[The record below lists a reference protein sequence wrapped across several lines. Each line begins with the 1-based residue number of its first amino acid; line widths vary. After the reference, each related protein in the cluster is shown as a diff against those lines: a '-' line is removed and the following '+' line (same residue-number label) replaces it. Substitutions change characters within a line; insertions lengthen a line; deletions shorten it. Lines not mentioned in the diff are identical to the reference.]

1 MTDALGPP
9 QPVGLSVAVVKLF
22 AGNFVVTLS
31 NLLRDISIAASLGA
45 SFWADYFFLAISIP
59 LFVISVAAGSYRSVV
74 VPFLVRKLSVANGT
88 FHTAAIRLT
97 WLSVLG
103 VVLVSG
109 LCAVV
114 ISVGYLFGAGTAMDG
129 GSSTL
134 WLLMLL
140 VIPMYA
146 LSGFVELSQ
155 GPLQAA
161 GSWIAPNL
169 SRAALPVGIL
179 FGAVLLGTGAGVSG
193 LILGGTVGAVIG
205 ALVVVWQLAR
215 HRMPVR
221 MATIRLSVSEAR
233 QFMENFRVLLVATSI
248 TLLTPLIG
256 QWLAGLLG
264 PGSVSALGYAGR
276 LTVGATALI
285 TGALTPVLLG
295 FFAREGSGP
304 GATSV
309 GRNFFE
315 IATAFA
321 WAGCCMTLGFWIAS
335 EYLIELVYQ
344 RGEFTADDTRQVAL
358 LANCYALQFPLLF
371 AGTAATSLISA
382 QALNRVFLP
391 IGLVLLVSNVILT
404 VSLMN
409 LLGAAGIA
417 LASSL
422 TYVISVILLTLT
434 LIRRKVVS
442 PDRGLLKR
450 LLAPFA
456 LLGGASLL
464 VFLLGLRLMSDTD
477 PAQLAGAAV
486 LLAAFM
492 ALAFMLNRGFV
503 ARALASWRGT

>member
-1 MTDALGPP
+1 MTDASGQP
-9 QPVGLSVAVVKLF
+9 QSVGLSVAVVKLF

-31 NLLRDISIAASLGA
+31 NLLRDISVAASLGA
-45 SFWADYFFLAISIP
+45 SFGADYFFLAISIP
-59 LFVISVAAGSYRSVV
+59 VFVISVAAGSYRSVV
-74 VPFLVRKLSVANGT
+74 VPFLVRKLGAADGS
-88 FHTAAIRLT
+88 FHSAATRLT
-97 WLSVLG
+97 WLNVTGVLG
-103 VVLVSG
+103 VAG
-109 LCAVV
+109 LAAAVFTL
-114 ISVGYLFGAGTAMDG
+114 GYFAVAGFVTDG
-129 GSSTL
+129 GSSGL

-155 GPLQAA
+155 GSLQAA
-161 GSWIAPNL
+161 GSLLTPNL
-169 SRAALPVGIL
+169 SRAALPAGIL
-179 FGAVLLGTGAGVSG
+179 IGAVLSGSGAGVSG
-193 LILGGTVGAVIG
+193 LILGGTVGALIG
-205 ALVVVWQLAR
+205 ALLMGWQLAR

-221 MATIRLSVSEAR
+221 TATTRFSVPEAR

-276 LTVGATALI
+276 LTIGATALI

-304 GATSV
+304 GAASI

-344 RGEFTADDTRQVAL
+344 RGEFTAEDTRQVAL
-358 LANCYALQFPLLF
+358 LANCYAMQFPLLF

-391 IGLVLLVSNVILT
+391 IGLVLLVSNLILT

-409 LLGAAGIA
+409 LLGTAGIA

-422 TYVISVILLTLT
+422 TYVISVSLLTLT
-434 LIRRKVVS
+434 LIRRNVVS

-464 VFLLGLRLMSDTD
+464 VFLQGLRLMSDTE
-477 PAQLAGAAV
+477 PAQLAGAAL

-492 ALAFMLNRGFV
+492 AMAFILNRGFL
-503 ARALASWRGT
+503 ARALASWRGS